1 MELVE
6 RYIAAGK
13 ALRPRGVIWEVKPGS
28 VTEKEIRIEAEQ
40 LAEIQQSIED
50 MLKETDLRKVFHFL
64 EEWEDVFG
72 LPHTGSYEERIA
84 ALNAADTESVISIE
98 RYVELCALQGVTVT
112 IREHCP
118 FMFGWSRFGGSDECG
133 APEIIFCWE
142 IIIHEAVD
150 DAAVAG
156 MKNLVTKLKQ
166 SHTWLTFIDERTLEQ

>member
-64 EEWEDVFG
+64 EEWEDVFRAA
-72 LPHTGSYEERIA
+72 SYR
-84 ALNAADTESVISIE
+84 
-98 RYVELCALQGVTVT
+98 
-112 IREHCP
+112 
-118 FMFGWSRFGGSDECG
+118 
-133 APEIIFCWE
+133 
-142 IIIHEAVD
+142 
-150 DAAVAG
+150 
-156 MKNLVTKLKQ
+156 KL
-166 SHTWLTFIDERTLEQ
+166 

>member
-1 MELVE
+1 MSLD
-6 RYIAAGK
+6 Y
-13 ALRPRGVIWEVKPGS
+13 
-28 VTEKEIRIEAEQ
+28 
-40 LAEIQQSIED
+40 
-50 MLKETDLRKVFHFL
+50 
-64 EEWEDVFG
+64 
-72 LPHTGSYEERIA
+72 
-84 ALNAADTESVISIE
+84 
-98 RYVELCALQGVTVT
+98 TVT

-150 DAAVAG
+150 DADVAG